1 MYKFSYLMIAILAMF
16 IAKQS
21 SAQTFTEGLV
31 TFQVTTVS
39 NGGTYAPRHVL
50 AIWIKDGAGNF
61 VKSRKVMAA
70 TRKQHLVKWMAS
82 SGNNSTDAVT
92 GATLT
97 QHTSHT
103 VTWDCRNLQGNIV
116 PDGTYEV
123 WIEYTSQNSAN
134 TGVAG
139 PFYSYSFSKGTSP
152 LNVTIPDQTYFKNMS
167 LTYNTSA
174 VDIPEQSENKEVALN
189 IHAEGSDLI
198 INFELPEKTPVHLAL
213 YDLSGRRLQEI
224 CDSQLDAGKHTF
236 RAKAPSVSEGVAIIR
251 LWTPTGISSKKWSGL
266 AH

>member
-1 MYKFSYLMIAILAMF
+1 MIAIIAMF
-16 IAKQS
+16 IAMQS
-21 SAQTFTEGLV
+21 SAQTYTEGLM
-31 TFQVTTVS
+31 TFQVITVS
-39 NGGTYAPRHVL
+39 DGVAYAPRHVL

-82 SGNNSTDAVT
+82 SGNNSTDATT
-92 GATLT
+92 GATLN

-116 PDGTYEV
+116 PDGNYEV

-152 LNVTIPDQTYFKNMS
+152 LNVTIPDQTYFKNML

-174 VDIPEQSENKEVALN
+174 VIIPEQSDNNEVALN

-198 INFELPEKTPVHLAL
+198 ISFELPEKTPVHLAL
-213 YDLSGRRLQEI
+213 YDLSGRRMQEI

-236 RAKAPSVSEGVAIIR
+236 RTKAPSVSEGVAIIR
-251 LWTPTGISSKKWSGL
+251 LWTSAGISSKKWSGL
-266 AH
+266 AY